1 MTHEANRFSPT
12 LSQAEFAYLGPP
24 ALDPARLRRLESE
37 LSQAGHQVK
46 QLSARFVYIGC
57 FEHAAQLHT
66 AKASLETLFCEDGA
80 MGRYTIEPY
89 QGQKEALWVLP
100 RHGTISPWSSKAKD
114 IAKIAGVTGLRSLER
129 GIVYQSSPVRS
140 WFGSPKGV
148 DRLLAVDGLLAKQ
161 VHDPMIESCLS
172 ELPSVSD
179 WFRPPSVR
187 SNTAIDF
194 IAKGESAIE
203 EANRLLGLALDAE
216 EIRYLAQ
223 AYRDLG
229 RNPTEVEL
237 LMFAQANSEHC
248 RHKIFNARF
257 TIDGVEQTS
266 SLFGLIR
273 QTHAAH
279 PQGVEIAYADNAAVL
294 TGGGAHYLYPDPSS
308 KVYRLTNTTL
318 HSVLKVET
326 HNHPTAIA
334 PHPGASTGAGG
345 EIRDEGATGRGAM
358 PRFGMTGFSVSQ
370 LRVPGFKQS
379 WEDQIGESE
388 RLASPLRI
396 MMEGPI
402 GAASFNNEFGR
413 PNLVGYF
420 RSYEQSVLGERRG
433 YRKPI
438 MSAGGVGSIHG
449 DQVHKIPLQQAHL
462 LIQLGGPGF
471 RIGMGGGAASSL
483 AAGSNALALDF
494 DSVQRANPE
503 MQRRAQQVIEACA
516 TLGIDNPIVAIHDV
530 GAGGLSNAFP
540 ELVHGAGRGADISL
554 DAIPVDEQGMTA
566 AEIWCNESQERY
578 ALAIDR
584 SALERFISICKRERC
599 PFAVIG
605 EVTSTGRLRLLNGEA
620 IAQKP
625 DDMATHHTGDVPLNQ
640 ADKFPLKPAAEESLA
655 VHVDLPLDVLLGKTP
670 QMHRH
675 GQKRPR
681 PEAQFD
687 STVIDLAGACQEVLR
702 HPSVASKAY
711 LINITDRSVGG
722 LSHRDPMVGPWQVP
736 VADCGIGLRDFSSFE
751 ADALAIGERAP
762 IAVWNPAA
770 ASRMAIGEAISNLLG
785 TGLQDINQIK
795 LSANWMAACGR
806 PDEDA
811 DLYEAV
817 SAASELCQALGIAI
831 PVGKDSLS
839 MRAQIDDG
847 HESLEVRSPV
857 TLVASAWA
865 PVVDIRRC
873 KTPQLEQ
880 AAQDTEAGVLI
891 LIDLADGKQRMGA
904 SIIGECFKQ
913 YDSQTPDLD
922 EPERLRALITAIA
935 GLFEEGQIQA
945 IHDRS
950 DGGLWAC
957 ICEMCFA
964 GHCGA
969 SINLDLLTMDA
980 NAADWGDFKIRPE
993 QVSVQRHEKT
1003 IQALFNEELGL
1014 VLQVRPDHR
1023 DQVFARLR
1031 AHGLSKCSHVIGRV
1045 NRLDRIS
1052 IYRDAK
1058 LLYEEERSVL
1068 QAIWSE
1074 PSYRMASLRD
1084 DEDCAREDY
1093 ERTTRPLAVLT
1104 AKAPSYESLAARHAN
1119 HALAGISSHA
1129 PAVLGKVPRVAILR
1143 EQGVNSHK
1151 EMAAAF
1157 TRAGFEAIDVS
1168 MTDLIEDRFHLN
1180 DGPSMVQG
1188 IAACGGFSFGDVLGA
1203 GSGWAKSILLNPKLK
1218 DQFQSFFARSDS
1230 FSLGVC
1236 NGCQMMS
1243 QLKAII
1249 PGAEHW
1255 PRFLRNRSN
1264 QFEGRLSLVSIEAS
1278 ANPWFEGLEAALLP
1292 IVVSHGEGRAS
1303 FEQASDLQTV
1313 SVSLRYA
1320 LSDGSI
1326 ASLYPENPNGSP
1338 EGIAGVCSSDGRA
1351 MIVMP
1356 HPERSFL
1363 ARQLSWSDP
1372 SWKDASPGLA
1382 MFENIRRFA
1391 AGL

>member
-1 MTHEANRFSPT
+1 M
-12 LSQAEFAYLGPP
+12 
-24 ALDPARLRRLESE
+24 
-37 LSQAGHQVK
+37 
-46 QLSARFVYIGC
+46 
-57 FEHAAQLHT
+57 
-66 AKASLETLFCEDGA
+66 
-80 MGRYTIEPY
+80 
-89 QGQKEALWVLP
+89 
-100 RHGTISPWSSKAKD
+100 
-114 IAKIAGVTGLRSLER
+114 
-129 GIVYQSSPVRS
+129 
-140 WFGSPKGV
+140 
-148 DRLLAVDGLLAKQ
+148 
-161 VHDPMIESCLS
+161 
-172 ELPSVSD
+172 
-179 WFRPPSVR
+179 
-187 SNTAIDF
+187 
-194 IAKGESAIE
+194 AKGESAIE
-203 EANRLLGLALDAE
+203 EANRSLGLALDAD

-248 RHKIFNARF
+248 RHKIFNASF
-257 TIDGVEQTS
+257 TIDGVAQTT

-273 QTHAAH
+273 QTHAAN
-279 PQGVEIAYADNAAVL
+279 PQGVKIAYADNAAVL
-294 TGGGAHYLYPDPSS
+294 TGGDAHYLYSDPSS
-308 KVYRLTNTTL
+308 KVYKQINTTL

-379 WEDQIGESE
+379 WEDQIGDSD
-388 RLASPLRI
+388 RLASPFRI
-396 MMEGPI
+396 MMEAPI

-438 MSAGGVGSIHG
+438 MIAGGVGSIHD
-449 DQVHKIPLQQAHL
+449 DQVNKLPLQQAHL

-503 MQRRAQQVIEACA
+503 MQRRAQQVIEACT
-516 TLGIDNPIVAIHDV
+516 TLGKDNPIVAIQDV

-540 ELVHGAGRGADISL
+540 ELVHGAGRGADIAL

-584 SALERFISICKRERC
+584 LALERFSSICKRERC

-605 EVTSTGRLRLLNGEA
+605 EVTSTGRLRLHNDEA
-620 IAQKP
+620 IAQER
-625 DDMATHHTGDVPLNQ
+625 DDITTHQTVDISFNQ
-640 ADKFPLKPAAEESLA
+640 AADLPSEQAADQPIKQPTDDALA
-655 VHVDLPLDVLLGKTP
+655 IAVDLPLDVLLGKTP

-675 GQKRPR
+675 GQRRPR
-681 PEAQFD
+681 PETRFD

-711 LINITDRSVGG
+711 LISITDRSVGG
-722 LSHRDPMVGPWQVP
+722 LCHRDPMVGPWQVP

-785 TGLQDINQIK
+785 TGLQDINKVK

-806 PDEDA
+806 PDDDA

-865 PVVDIRRC
+865 PVVDVRRC
-873 KTPQLEQ
+873 ITPQLQQ
-880 AAQDTEAGVLI
+880 AAQDTEAGFLI

-904 SIIGECFKQ
+904 SIISECFKQ

-935 GLFEEGQIQA
+935 GLLEQGQIQA

-957 ICEMCFA
+957 VCEMCFA
-964 GHCGA
+964 GHSGA

-1014 VLQVRPDHR
+1014 VLQVQPQHR

-1104 AKAPSYESLAARHAN
+1104 AKAPSYESLAAKHSN
-1119 HALAGISSHA
+1119 HALAGLSSHAPVVLSSHA
-1129 PAVLGKVPRVAILR
+1129 PAVIGKAPRVAILR

-1218 DQFQSFFARSDS
+1218 DQFQSFFSRSDS

-1243 QLKAII
+1243 QLKSII

-1303 FEQASDLQTV
+1303 FEQASDLQKV

-1320 LSDGSI
+1320 LSDGSM

-1363 ARQLSWSDP
+1363 ARQLSWADP
-1372 SWKDASPGLA
+1372 SWKDASPWLA

>member
-1 MTHEANRFSPT
+1 LTHEASRFSTT

-24 ALDPARLRRLESE
+24 ALTPAALSRIEAALAQDGHSIEDLR
-37 LSQAGHQVK
+37 AH
-46 QLSARFVYIGC
+46 FVYIGR
-57 FEHAAQLHT
+57 FEQAQQLKD
-66 AKASLETLFCEDGA
+66 AQERLVTLFCEDGA
-80 MGRYTIEPY
+80 LGCYPIEPY
-89 QGQKEALWVLP
+89 QAQGPALWVLP
-100 RHGTISPWSSKAKD
+100 RRGTISPWSSKAKE
-114 IAKIAGVTGLRSLER
+114 IAAIAGVAGLRSLER
-129 GIVYQSSPVRS
+129 GIVY
-140 WFGSPKGV
+140 GL
-148 DRLLAVDGLLAKQ
+148 RLAKNWLTSAANLKTLLDVDGPLAKH
-161 VHDPMIESCLS
+161 VHDPMIECCLDA
-172 ELPSVSD
+172 LPALSN
-179 WFRPPSVR
+179 WFSPP
-187 SNTAIDF
+187 TARADTRIDF
-194 IAKGESAIE
+194 LALGEPAIE
-203 EANRLLGLALDAE
+203 EANHLLGLALEPD

-223 AYRDLG
+223 AYTRLQRD
-229 RNPTEVEL
+229 PTDVEL

-248 RHKIFNARF
+248 RHKIFNAQF
-257 TIDGVEQTS
+257 SINGEEQPS
-266 SLFGLIR
+266 SLFGMIR
-273 QTHAAH
+273 QTHAAS

-294 TGGGAHYLYPDPSS
+294 TGAEADYLHADVASR
-308 KVYRLTNTTL
+308 VYQVRRSRL

-345 EIRDEGATGRGAM
+345 EIRDEGATGRGAV

-370 LRVPGFKQS
+370 LRLPGFPQA
-379 WEDQIGESE
+379 WEDAVGESD
-388 RLASPLRI
+388 RLATPLRI
-396 MMEGPI
+396 MLEGPI

-420 RSYEQSVLGERRG
+420 RSYEQAVLDERRG

-438 MSAGGVGSIHG
+438 MLAGGVGSIHN
-449 DQVHKIPLQQAHL
+449 DQVKKLELQEKHL

-483 AAGSNALALDF
+483 GAGSNAMALDF

-516 TLGIDNPIVAIHDV
+516 VRGGGNPILAIHDV

-554 DAIPVDEQGMTA
+554 AAIPVDEQGMSA

-578 ALAIDR
+578 ALAIEA
-584 SALERFISICKRERC
+584 SQLELFAAICKRERC

-605 EVTSTGRLRLLNGEA
+605 EVTSTGLLRLTDRDPC
-620 IAQKP
+620 AQT
-625 DDMATHHTGDVPLNQ
+625 A
-640 ADKFPLKPAAEESLA
+640 
-655 VHVDLPLDVLLGKTP
+655 VDLPLDVLLGKTP
-670 QMHRH
+670 KMHRL
-675 GQKRPR
+675 GTRRARPR
-681 PEAQFD
+681 ARLD
-687 STVIDLAGACQEVLR
+687 TTVIDLEKACQEVLR

-711 LINITDRSVGG
+711 LVSITDRTVGG
-722 LSHRDPMVGPWQVP
+722 LSHRDPMVGPWQIP

-762 IAVWNPAA
+762 LAVWNPAA
-770 ASRMAIGEAISNLLG
+770 ASRMAIGEAITNLLG
-785 TGLQDINQIK
+785 TGVQAIQQVK

-806 PDEDA
+806 ADEDG
-811 DLYEAV
+811 DLFDAV
-817 SAASELCQALGIAI
+817 HAASTLCQALGIAI

-839 MRAQIDDG
+839 MRAQIRDARED
-847 HESLEVRSPV
+847 LEVRSPV
-857 TLVASAWA
+857 TLIASAWA
-865 PVVDIRRC
+865 PVQDVRHC
-873 KTPQLEQ
+873 KTPQLQQ
-880 AAQDTEAGVLI
+880 AAHDAEAGVLI
-891 LIDLADGKQRMGA
+891 LIDLGHGRQRMGG
-904 SIIGECFKQ
+904 SMLSECMKQ
-913 YDSQTPDLD
+913 HDSDTPDLT
-922 EPERLRALITAIA
+922 EVELLRALVPAIA
-935 GLFEEGQIQA
+935 SLLDQGLVQA

-957 ICEMCFA
+957 LCEMCFA
-964 GHCGA
+964 GHCGV

-1003 IQALFNEELGL
+1003 IQALFNEELG
-1014 VLQVRPDHR
+1014 VVIQVRPEHR
-1023 DQVFARLR
+1023 DHVFGLLR
-1031 AHGLSKCSHVIGRV
+1031 AQGLSKCSHVIGRV
-1045 NRLDRIS
+1045 NRQDRIS

-1058 LLYEEERSVL
+1058 LLYEEERTVL
-1068 QAIWSE
+1068 QAIWTE

-1084 DEDCAREDY
+1084 DVDCAREAY
-1093 ERTTRPLAVLT
+1093 ECITRPLSVLT
-1104 AKAPSYESLAARHAN
+1104 AKSPTYEDLAALRQDR
-1119 HALAGISSHA
+1119 A
-1129 PAVLGKVPRVAILR
+1129 PALIGNAPRIAILR

-1168 MTDLIEDRFHLN
+1168 MTDLIEGHFDLN
-1180 DGPSMVQG
+1180 KGHAPVRG
-1188 IAACGGFSFGDVLGA
+1188 LAACGGFSFGDVLGA
-1203 GSGWAKSILLNPKLK
+1203 GSGWAKSILLNEKLK
-1218 DQFQSFFARSDS
+1218 HQFEAFFARPDS

-1249 PGAEHW
+1249 PGASHW
-1255 PRFLRNRSN
+1255 PRFLKNRSR
-1264 QFEGRLSLVSIEAS
+1264 QFEGRLSLVGIEAGN
-1278 ANPWFEGLEAALLP
+1278 NPWFAGLEGALLP
-1292 IVVSHGEGRAS
+1292 IVVSHGEGQAS
-1303 FEQASDLQTV
+1303 FDHEGDLDQV
-1313 SVSLRYA
+1313 AVSLRYV

-1326 ASLYPENPNGSP
+1326 ASQYPENPNGSP
-1338 EGIAGVCSSDGRA
+1338 RGIAGVCSSDGRA

-1372 SWKDASPGLA
+1372 SWQDASPWLM

-1391 AGL
+1391 ARL